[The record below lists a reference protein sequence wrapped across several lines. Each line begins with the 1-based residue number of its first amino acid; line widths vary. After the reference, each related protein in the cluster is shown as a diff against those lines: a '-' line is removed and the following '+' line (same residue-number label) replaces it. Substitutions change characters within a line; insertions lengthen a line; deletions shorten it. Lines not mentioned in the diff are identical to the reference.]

1 MIKKAI
7 EESMKDH
14 KNTPTKDPLQGINMD
29 DMFT

>member
-7 EESMKDH
+7 EESMKDQ
-14 KNTPTKDPLQGINMD
+14 KTTQAKDPLQGINLD